1 MSTPDSRLP
10 ELISLARESSS
21 ERRRAVLRELTE
33 SFFGASGH
41 GEVETEAYGV
51 ILAEVAQDMEA
62 AVRAELAERFG
73 PAPHAPRGLVRTL
86 ADDPE
91 AAVATAVLRASPL
104 LTDEDLLRVVR
115 KHGQDH
121 LRAVS
126 ARPQVSEAVS
136 DVIVARGDDETLGT
150 LLRNDGARLSRQA
163 SEAAVER
170 AKLNPALHEATVNR
184 ASLPPDLLNDMYFVV
199 ETRLRQSILEQNAK
213 MDPAL
218 LESALRHGRA
228 QVATQDGVLPEDY
241 AETLAKVEQLQA
253 ANQLTPSV
261 LAGFLR
267 NNSKTAF
274 LIALAQL
281 ADLDFHTARHI
292 VERRELDALAVVC
305 RAADLDRALFL
316 TYALVLLNDDGDA
329 MGKAKSYAEMYA
341 ALGRDTALRTIRFW
355 RLRREA
361 VAA

>member
-1 MSTPDSRLP
+1 
-10 ELISLARESSS
+10 
-21 ERRRAVLRELTE
+21 
-33 SFFGASGH
+33 
-41 GEVETEAYGV
+41 
-51 ILAEVAQDMEA
+51 
-62 AVRAELAERFG
+62 
-73 PAPHAPRGLVRTL
+73 
-86 ADDPE
+86 
-91 AAVATAVLRASPL
+91 
-104 LTDEDLLRVVR
+104 
-115 KHGQDH
+115 
-121 LRAVS
+121 
-126 ARPQVSEAVS
+126 
-136 DVIVARGDDETLGT
+136 
-150 LLRNDGARLSRQA
+150 
-163 SEAAVER
+163 
-170 AKLNPALHEATVNR
+170 
-184 ASLPPDLLNDMYFVV
+184 MYFVV

-241 AETLAKVEQLQA
+241 AETLARVEQLQA

>member
-1 MSTPDSRLP
+1 MGRL
-10 ELISLARESSS
+10 
-21 ERRRAVLRELTE
+21 
-33 SFFGASGH
+33 
-41 GEVETEAYGV
+41 EVV
-51 ILAEVAQDMEA
+51 QAQ
-62 AVRAELAERFG
+62 
-73 PAPHAPRGLVRTL
+73 
-86 ADDPE
+86 
-91 AAVATAVLRASPL
+91 
-104 LTDEDLLRVVR
+104 
-115 KHGQDH
+115 
-121 LRAVS
+121 
-126 ARPQVSEAVS
+126 
-136 DVIVARGDDETLGT
+136 
-150 LLRNDGARLSRQA
+150 
-163 SEAAVER
+163 
-170 AKLNPALHEATVNR
+170 LH
-184 ASLPPDLLNDMYFVV
+184 
-199 ETRLRQSILEQNAK
+199 
-213 MDPAL
+213 
-218 LESALRHGRA
+218 
-228 QVATQDGVLPEDY
+228 
-241 AETLAKVEQLQA
+241 QA